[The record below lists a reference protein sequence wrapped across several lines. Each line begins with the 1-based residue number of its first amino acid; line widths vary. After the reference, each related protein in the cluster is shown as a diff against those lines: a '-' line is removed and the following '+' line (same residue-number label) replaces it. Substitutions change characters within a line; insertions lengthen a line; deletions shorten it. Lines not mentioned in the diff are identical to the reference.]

1 MEEARGSVAVSSIS
15 TPAQSAASPP
25 ATTEARAVAVYGGS
39 EASTATRGPIP
50 EDMLSRLREKAEILR
65 EKMRM
70 DSPPDPRGR
79 PMTTDLALQMEAAPL
94 NPAPSLGSSLGIGTV
109 YGVLDGLTA
118 QEVAIRVIGRA
129 KCFCLVMAFTFDR
142 QDIVDALKQAKDRGV
157 EVIMVIDR
165 AYTLSCKTKE
175 CMPRL
180 QELEAHGVVVRLA
193 SGHSAK
199 QHYSA
204 VGRTYNGRGI
214 VHGKVV
220 HTEMESIVGS
230 CNWTTS
236 SRTDEEVSLH
246 VKLNW
251 WSRRS

>member
-1 MEEARGSVAVSSIS
+1 
-15 TPAQSAASPP
+15 
-25 ATTEARAVAVYGGS
+25 
-39 EASTATRGPIP
+39 
-50 EDMLSRLREKAEILR
+50 
-65 EKMRM
+65 
-70 DSPPDPRGR
+70 
-79 PMTTDLALQMEAAPL
+79 
-94 NPAPSLGSSLGIGTV
+94 
-109 YGVLDGLTA
+109 
-118 QEVAIRVIGRA
+118 
-129 KCFCLVMAFTFDR
+129 MAFTFDR

-236 SRTDEEVSLH
+236 SRANEEVSLH
-246 VKLNW
+246 VRLNGVESAKLCG
-251 WSRRS
+251 RIRSASDRGQPVGDAATVAEQRQSVTTTRSQSPIRATRSVSSSSSWFRPRFG